1 MWQQLLLLGSALT
14 YLPAILYLP
23 TFPNYVPDFRCRIPD
38 CEADPANYSSLS
50 FIVPGQG
57 TVGSNDRQRCW
68 SHPYLVGSKR
78 ATDGTC
84 GPANFDF
91 AVAPMACADGYIYDN
106 SVFAHSL
113 TSDFDAA
120 PCAIGGIDEGVTD
133 SLFTKVQ
140 LPETLFWLGMMLG
153 NTVFGWMAD
162 RYGGR
167 RPIILVSAVISVMS
181 IYIGFVN
188 TLESYTWCILVI
200 GFCALSASNV
210 SQAVLSEA
218 IPSKHRR
225 VLVAT
230 KVNDKIS
237 TSRGILQS
245 LIFFNNIL

>member
-23 TFPNYVPDFRCRIPD
+23 TFPNYVPNFRCRIPD
-38 CEADPANYSSLS
+38 CEEADTANYSSLS
-50 FIVPGQG
+50 FIVPGNG
-57 TVGSNDRQRCW
+57 TVGNIRERCR
-68 SHPYLVGSKR
+68 SHPFLVGSAR

-84 GPANFDF
+84 GPGNFDF
-91 AVAPMACADGYIYDN
+91 SAAPVACTDGYVYDD

-120 PCAIGGIDEGVTD
+120 PCDSESVTG

-140 LPETLFWLGMMLG
+140 LPETVFWLGMMVG
-153 NTVFGWMAD
+153 NTVFGWTAD
-162 RYGGR
+162 LCGGR
-167 RPIILVSAVISVMS
+167 RTIIFVSVVISIMS
-181 IYIGFVN
+181 LFIGFVK
-188 TLESYTWCILVI
+188 TLESYAWIMLII

-218 IPSKHRR
+218 VPCKHRR

-230 KVNDKIS
+230 KVNYN
-237 TSRGILQS
+237 L
-245 LIFFNNIL
+245 